1 MAGFRRILVPTD
13 FSDVSAAAVQCAG
26 AVAAA
31 FDASLTLVHVA
42 EDLVEESLTAGA
54 GTSWS
59 EAPQAR
65 AEEEARARLEAL
77 CASPDLQGRR
87 VDCALLVGNPI
98 ARIVEYAQE
107 HGFDLIVM
115 GTHGRRA
122 IARMLLGSVA
132 ESVVRTSPCP
142 VLTVRACQHEA
153 AATS

>member
-1 MAGFRRILVPTD
+1 MAGFQKILVPTD
-13 FSDVSAAAVQCAG
+13 FSEVSAAAVRCAS

-42 EDLVEESLTAGA
+42 EDLVEESQRAGA
-54 GTSWS
+54 GTAWS

-65 AEEEARARLEAL
+65 AEVEAMARLEAL
-77 CASPDLQGRR
+77 CASPQLEGRR
-87 VDCALLVGNPI
+87 VDCALLIGSPI
-98 ARIVEYAQE
+98 PRILEFAQA

-132 ESVVRTSPCP
+132 ECVVRTSPCP
-142 VLTVRACQHEA
+142 VLTVRACQQPV
-153 AATS
+153 ATP

>member
-1 MAGFRRILVPTD
+1 MPGFHRILVPTD
-13 FSDVSAAAVQCAG
+13 FSEVSAAAVRCAG

-42 EDLVEESLTAGA
+42 EDLVEASSTAGA
-54 GTSWS
+54 GTAWS

-65 AEEEARARLEAL
+65 VEEDAKARLEAL

-87 VDCALLVGNPI
+87 VDSALLVGSPVP
-98 ARIVEYAQE
+98 RIVEYAQE

-115 GTHGRRA
+115 GTNGRRA

-142 VLTVRACQHEA
+142 VLTVRACQQV
-153 AATS
+153 ATS

>member
-13 FSDVSAAAVQCAG
+13 FSEVSTSAVRCAS

-42 EDLVEESLTAGA
+42 EDLVEASLTAGA
-54 GTSWS
+54 GTAWS

-65 AEEEARARLEAL
+65 AEAEARARLDAL
-77 CASPDLQGRR
+77 CASPELQGRR
-87 VDCALLVGNPI
+87 VECELLVGSPI
-98 ARIVEYAQE
+98 PRILEYAE
-107 HGFDLIVM
+107 HHGFDLIVM

-142 VLTVRACQHEA
+142 VLTVRTCQHPVE
-153 AATS
+153 TP